1 MTSMPSKKT
10 IKLVTTNELALLVQD
25 NTKDTN
31 KLTLLVQSNT
41 KDIAVVV
48 KELREFR
55 HEFHQYRTD
64 MKDKI
69 DRVKEDLVEIRK
81 DLDFLTKRTKEDDDA
96 YGSDILKINKRVKEL
111 EYRVKELATVAA

>member
-1 MTSMPSKKT
+1 MVNKKP
-10 IKLVTTNELALLVQD
+10 IKSVTTNELALLVQG
-25 NTKDTN
+25 
-31 KLTLLVQSNT
+31 NT

-55 HEFHQYRTD
+55 YEFHQYRTD

-81 DLDFLTKRTKEDDDA
+81 DLDFLTKRTKEEDNA
-96 YGSDILKINKRVKEL
+96 YGSDMLKINRRVKEL
-111 EYRVKELATVAA
+111 EYRVKELEAVDA